1 MKDYKNVKVPQGYR
15 TTNRRMTTKRVN
27 VGRGPTK
34 RGGAEKGAL
43 GTVLAV
49 LLTTALCYG
58 GWEAYRWF
66 TTAEVFQ
73 IAGVDVRGV
82 RSVSDAEVRE
92 LAGMFTGQ
100 NVFHVDLDAAT
111 RRALANPWVREV
123 RIERSLPNRI
133 SMIFTERVPRAI
145 VHAGNGRYLIDGEG
159 VVMVPAPKDGPTGAG
174 LPVIAVRDH
183 RAVPGEAVATGAV
196 AEALELARELAARG
210 GWEPGSVTVR
220 ADSPETIAVVYA
232 DHEFRIGSGNY
243 GEKLK
248 RLGEIAADMR
258 QRGLEYS
265 YIELRPERQAAVM
278 VVKSQGQGSGG
289 KGQGRKKRT

>member
-1 MKDYKNVKVPQGYR
+1 MKDYKNVKVPRSYR
-15 TTNRRMTTKRVN
+15 TTNRRTTTKRVN
-27 VGRGPTK
+27 VGQSPVK

-43 GTVLAV
+43 GMALVV
-49 LLTTALCYG
+49 LLATALCYG
-58 GWEAYRWF
+58 GWQAYRWF

-111 RRALANPWVREV
+111 RRAMANPWVREV

-145 VHAGNGRYLIDGEG
+145 LQAGNGRYLMDGDG
-159 VVMVPAPKDGPTGAG
+159 VVMVPVPKDGSAGAG
-174 LPVIAVRDH
+174 LPVVAVRDY
-183 RAVPGEAVATGAV
+183 RAAPREAVTTGAV
-196 AEALELARELAARG
+196 PEALELARELVARG
-210 GWEPGSVTVR
+210 GWEPGGVTVK
-220 ADSPETIAVVYA
+220 ADSPETIAIVYA

-243 GEKLK
+243 DEKLK
-248 RLGEIAADMR
+248 RMGEIVADMR

-265 YIELRPERQAAVM
+265 YVELRPERQAAVM
-278 VVKSQGQGSGG
+278 VAKNRVQGPASRVKK
-289 KGQGRKKRT
+289 KGA

>member
-1 MKDYKNVKVPQGYR
+1 MKDYKNVNVPRGYR
-15 TTNRRMTTKRVN
+15 TANRRTTTKRVSA
-27 VGRGPTK
+27 GRGPA
-34 RGGAEKGAL
+34 RRRGAEKGAL
-43 GTVLAV
+43 GAVLAV

-58 GWEAYRWF
+58 GWEAYGWL
-66 TTAEVFQ
+66 TTAEMFQ

-82 RSVSDAEVRE
+82 RSVSDAEIRE

-133 SMIFTERVPRAI
+133 SMIFTERLPRA
-145 VHAGNGRYLIDGEG
+145 VLQAANGRYLIDAEG
-159 VVMVPAPKDGPTGAG
+159 VVMVPVPKDEAAAAG
-174 LPVIAVRDH
+174 LPVIAVRDC
-183 RAVPGEAVATGAV
+183 RAVPRETVTTGAV

-210 GWEPGSVTVR
+210 GWDPGAVTVK
-220 ADSPETIAVVYA
+220 ADSPEAIAIVYA
-232 DHEFRIGSGNY
+232 DHEFRMGSGDY
-243 GEKLK
+243 GEKLR

-278 VVKSQGQGSGG
+278 VVKDRVQGTGRRVQKQ
-289 KGQGRKKRT
+289 KGRT